1 MLKKPRRLERN
12 AKGVGMHALKMED
25 ILRRKEFVGVQW
37 SGRLEAQMMVDTED
51 MSRSIGSALWRPQ
64 GARDTMT
71 V

>member
-12 AKGVGMHALKMED
+12 AKGVGMHVLKTED
-25 ILRRKEFVGVQW
+25 MLRRKEFVGVQW

-51 MSRSIGSALWRPQ
+51 MSRSIGSA
-64 GARDTMT
+64 DTTT